1 MFNFE
6 LFTCEFDSGS
16 SIYGIFISR
25 VVSLV
30 WSVGAVGP
38 GSKDFQNADLQS
50 ARWVKKLFLKDK
62 SNSRNLLL
70 KTSAITSKVEDAN
83 TIPTKA
89 PVTTS

>member
-1 MFNFE
+1 MFDFE
-6 LFTCEFDSGS
+6 SFTCELDSGS

-30 WSVGAVGP
+30 WSFGAVGP

-50 ARWVKKLFLKDK
+50 ARGVIFPKDK

-70 KTSAITSKVEDAN
+70 KTSAMTSKVDEAK